1 MERHRPGG
9 NNEIT
14 SVLPPRARPRIHIP
28 MANHNI
34 IIVAVARSQDFQ
46 VVVEMRAAKSLVASR
61 KSNSIA
67 PSRTREAGQ
76 STIKLPCLLE

>member
-1 MERHRPGG
+1 
-9 NNEIT
+9 
-14 SVLPPRARPRIHIP
+14 

-46 VVVEMRAAKSLVASR
+46 VVVDMRAAKSLVASR

-76 STIKLPCLLE
+76 STIKLP